1 MTVVELRKALENYAP
16 GAQVYFERP
25 DCLIPLLI
33 RNTSKQGD
41 KVILGHYSDEKE
53 KPTHNGGFYETQCPI
68 IR

>member
-41 KVILGHYSDEKE
+41 KVILGHYDER
-53 KPTHNGGFYETQCPI
+53 ETNP
-68 IR
+68 